1 MIEIS
6 SVPLVVVDVF
16 HPKHFA
22 ELADTSPP
30 QAEPCPLCGLPP
42 PAASVPYAR
51 ATRTYRPPACGAY
64 QRRRAACPGAPRA
77 VRTGYACQPRAC
89 CAYRVPSH
97 RRSPALGALNGAC
110 RMLFALSFLAL
121 RTTYFPVVIST
132 QVRIRARVRVR
143 IRRRVKVRVQ
153 GEGPG
158 WGEGAWTIHLPRAP
172 QHTRTQMHAHIC
184 TCAYAHARVHMHVHP
199 HVRMRM
205 HLLHAHARVHM
216 GRCCLT
222 S

>member
-51 ATRTYRPPACGAY
+51 ATRTYRPPACGTY

-77 VRTGYACQPRAC
+77 VRTGCACQPRAC

-121 RTTYFPVVIST
+121 RTTYFPLVIST

-143 IRRRVKVRVQ
+143 IRLRVEVRGSVDHPPPPCSSARARALARRC
-153 GEGPG
+153 
-158 WGEGAWTIHLPRAP
+158 
-172 QHTRTQMHAHIC
+172 TRT
-184 TCAYAHARVHMHVHP
+184 YPHARVH
-199 HVRMRM
+199 MRM